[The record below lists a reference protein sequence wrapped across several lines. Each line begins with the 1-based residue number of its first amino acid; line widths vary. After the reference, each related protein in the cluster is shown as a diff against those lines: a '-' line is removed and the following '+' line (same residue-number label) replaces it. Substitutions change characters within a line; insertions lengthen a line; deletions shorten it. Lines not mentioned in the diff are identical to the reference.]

1 MKIPKQI
8 KNFRPKKNSH
18 ETTEISGHDSTH
30 IIKAVSLTVK
40 RKLAWG
46 GGTCTSKGNYK
57 MSEVII
63 KQKILIADDS
73 EMNRE
78 LLAAI
83 LEEEYE
89 IIQVNDGV
97 QAVDCLQRHAE
108 EISLLLLD
116 IVMPHMD
123 GFEVLSYMNK
133 EHWIDAIPVVIISSE
148 NSPIYIKRGYDLGAT
163 DFIGKPF
170 DANMVLRRSANAI
183 LLGAKQRRM
192 TSIVSNQIYE
202 REKSSKLMIN
212 ILSHIVEFR
221 NGESGLHVLH
231 IQTITEMLLRQ
242 LVQKENNRY
251 ALSKE
256 QIRMITTASA
266 LHDIGKISIPD
277 EILNKPGRLTA
288 EEFAVIKGHS
298 MAGANMLSELPLDQK
313 EEPLVKTAYEICRWH
328 HERYDGGGYPDG
340 LKGEEIPVSAQVV
353 ALADVYDALTSER
366 CYKDAYSHEK
376 AIEMILAG
384 QCGAFNPL
392 MLECLLDI
400 SSSLKKKMGY
410 KSKER
415 YEQTDL
421 SDIASRFHDFEMDSS
436 EKIVQ
441 QLEFER
447 MRYNFLAEGSRN
459 IVFTYTISP
468 PLLTFN
474 QAGCKRS
481 GITEPSFSPLQSGVL
496 KDLVEEQSLKR
507 LIRKITQATRE
518 TPDVTSNL
526 LLTDGKNPCHYRCEC
541 RVIWTDGAEKGYTGV
556 VGKLTD
562 ITDDYMVM
570 ENVREEGLKVLEK
583 DRSAEFSGFYDRF
596 KKCGFSTDGTEAWL
610 LLQYLQI
617 SYDLVRYVDPT
628 TNKVIHIEKDG
639 KMWESETACS
649 DIWNCLEKCSNCISR
664 LSMQTRKRMTKLEVA
679 GDDPYQVVSM
689 YVEIDGKPCCLEMA
703 SRIDGDFM
711 PDGYSR
717 EEILSSV
724 RIHKEKIYIDP
735 VTGVYNK
742 RYYVEKLSKMDNV
755 AALMFADIKNFKKIN
770 ENFGHQAGDD
780 VLRQVAGVLR
790 DAAAGKGDVL
800 RYSGDDFVT
809 VFFKVTEE
817 ELSEIQKEMCRR
829 VEALRFP
836 ELPGVQLKL
845 VTAGT
850 SIPGRVEEMLEQV
863 RI

>member
-1 MKIPKQI
+1 
-8 KNFRPKKNSH
+8 
-18 ETTEISGHDSTH
+18 
-30 IIKAVSLTVK
+30 
-40 RKLAWG
+40 
-46 GGTCTSKGNYK
+46 
-57 MSEVII
+57 MSEVIT

-83 LEEEYE
+83 LEEEYD
-89 IIQVNDGV
+89 IIQANDGV

-133 EHWIDAIPVVIISSE
+133 EHWIDSIPVVIISSE

-163 DFIGKPF
+163 DFIEKPF

-313 EEPLVKTAYEICRWH
+313 EEPLVKTVYEICRWH

-526 LLTDGKNPCHYRCEC
+526 FLTDGKNPCHYRCKC

-583 DRSAEFSGFYDRF
+583 DRSAEFSSFYDRF

-617 SYDLVRYVDPT
+617 SYDLVRYVDPI

-711 PDGYSR
+711 PDGYSKD
-717 EEILSSV
+717 EILSSV
-724 RIHKEKIYIDP
+724 RIHKEKVYIDP

-742 RYYVEKLSKMDNV
+742 RYYVEKLSKMDNA
-755 AALMFADIKNFKKIN
+755 AALMFADIKNFKRIN

-809 VFFKVTEE
+809 VFF
-817 ELSEIQKEMCRR
+817 
-829 VEALRFP
+829 
-836 ELPGVQLKL
+836 
-845 VTAGT
+845 
-850 SIPGRVEEMLEQV
+850 
-863 RI
+863 